1 MANEAERNAANVGTE
16 VEING
21 AWTARILVTTVLQ
34 GAAEG
39 LAMIREN
46 LILIRRASQLA
57 LDCWGIISSFWYG
70 SIIVDLDCRSQEKFL
85 EFQKDFEDGKV
96 KDAMET
102 EFRKIGYNGKLEL
115 KLMKRVFEI
124 R

>member
-1 MANEAERNAANVGTE
+1 MPSEAESNAANVGTE

-21 AWTARILVTTVLQ
+21 ACTAIILVTTVLQ

-46 LILIRRASQLA
+46 VIVIKDILQLA
-57 LDCWGIISSFWYG
+57 LDAWGIIRRILYG

>member
-1 MANEAERNAANVGTE
+1 MPSEAESNAANVGTE

-21 AWTARILVTTVLQ
+21 ACTAIILVTTVLQ

-46 LILIRRASQLA
+46 VIVIKDILQLA
-57 LDCWGIISSFWYG
+57 LDGWGIIRRLLFG

-115 KLMKRVFEI
+115 KLMKHVFQI

>member
-1 MANEAERNAANVGTE
+1 MSSNMPSEAERNAASVGTE

-46 LILIRRASQLA
+46 FFLIKDILPENPS
-57 LDCWGIISSFWYG
+57 
-70 SIIVDLDCRSQEKFL
+70 DLLHLRCVRHS
-85 EFQKDFEDGKV
+85 V
-96 KDAMET
+96 KQNT
-102 EFRKIGYNGKLEL
+102 NNQVSNYIP
-115 KLMKRVFEI
+115 
-124 R
+124 

>member
-1 MANEAERNAANVGTE
+1 MPSEAESNAANVGTE

-21 AWTARILVTTVLQ
+21 ACTAIILVTTVLQ

-39 LAMIREN
+39 LARIREN
-46 LILIRRASQLA
+46 FILIKDILQLA
-57 LDCWGIISSFWYG
+57 LDGWGIIRRIWYG

-115 KLMKRVFEI
+115 KLLKRVFEI

>member
-1 MANEAERNAANVGTE
+1 MPSEAESNAANVGPV

-21 AWTARILVTTVLQ
+21 ACTAIILVTTDQ
-34 GAAEG
+34 GAVEG

-46 LILIRRASQLA
+46 LILIKDILQLA
-57 LDCWGIISSFWYG
+57 LDGWGIICSIWSG

-102 EFRKIGYNGKLEL
+102 EFREIGYNGKLEL

>member
-1 MANEAERNAANVGTE
+1 MPSEAESNAANVGTE

-21 AWTARILVTTVLQ
+21 ACTAIILVTTVLQ

-46 LILIRRASQLA
+46 VIVIKDILQLA
-57 LDCWGIISSFWYG
+57 LDAWGIIRRLLFG

>member
-1 MANEAERNAANVGTE
+1 MPSEAESNAANVGTE

-21 AWTARILVTTVLQ
+21 ACTAIILVTTVLQ
-34 GAAEG
+34 SAAEG

-46 LILIRRASQLA
+46 VIVIKDILQHA
-57 LDCWGIISSFWYG
+57 LDAWGIIRRLLFG